1 MTQLNSTSTVR
12 ALLLPLLLGT
22 LTAHAAA
29 SDLHVDDDGMEYP
42 NAGYTSI
49 QDAVDDAY
57 TGSTIYVYP
66 GTYTG
71 TGNEVVKIDKII
83 DLRAETSLGEVVI
96 DGQNWRRC
104 LTVLGRD
111 ADTHTCITVSEF
123 TIVNGLARS
132 GQAPN
137 SEHGGGIYA
146 EGDVRISSCEVSSCY
161 SEGNG
166 GGIAVFNPNLYNN
179 TTDPYGN
186 DTAPYTFVAFSGG
199 SVDNCIAD
207 GDGGGIWNWE
217 SRLST
222 NYTKIHLNGAYGR
235 GGGIAAHHWCDN
247 NGKTVLSEV
256 SGITE
261 VLGNTAEGDGG
272 GVFVEGNEGYVWFRE
287 ADIVS
292 NRSLTG
298 DGSGICLLNA
308 DAIFRTLT
316 LTQNDADQVNAGGS
330 GGNGGGLAAR
340 SSIIR
345 PDSNT
350 ALPNTLLF
358 LENTA
363 DCSGGGLFAK
373 DSDVE
378 LEAALFEENMTLG
391 KGGGMAVISC
401 TDFDLD
407 EVTFLENIGRVA
419 GGLYLKNTYGT
430 LTDSSVLYN
439 QGFMNG
445 GMNGAGITIDGGSA
459 ELVISDTNFWQNTKK
474 HIMKGNGGKFTD
486 GGGNSVQP

>member
-29 SDLHVDDDGMEYP
+29 SDLHVDDDGMDYP
-42 NAGYTSI
+42 NADYTSI
-49 QDAVDDAY
+49 QDAVDA
-57 TGSTIYVYP
+57 GGGTIYVHA

-71 TGNEVVKIDKII
+71 TGSEVVMINRTV
-83 DLRAETSLGEVVI
+83 DLIADTTYGDVVI

-111 ADTHTCITVSEF
+111 ADTSTYSINVEGF
-123 TIVNGLARS
+123 TIVNGRARF

-146 EGDVRISSCEVSSCY
+146 EGEVNIYRCEISSCY

-179 TTDPYGN
+179 TTTSNGYDSY
-186 DTAPYTFVAFSGG
+186 PYTHVRIFGG

-217 SRLST
+217 SNLDTVDS
-222 NYTKIHLNGAYGR
+222 KIHLNGAYGR
-235 GGGIAAHHWCDN
+235 GGGIAAHHWCVH
-247 NGKTVLSEV
+247 NGLTVLW
-256 SGITE
+256 GTTE
-261 VLGNTAEGDGG
+261 VWGNTAEGDGG
-272 GVFVEGNEGYVWFRE
+272 GVFAEGNEGHVFFRE
-287 ADIVS
+287 VDIVS

-298 DGSGICLLNA
+298 DGGGICLLNA

-345 PDSNT
+345 PDGNT
-350 ALPNTLLF
+350 GFPNTLLF

-373 DSDVE
+373 NSDVE
-378 LEAALFEENMTLG
+378 LEAAQFEGNMTIG

-407 EVTFLENIGRVA
+407 QVTFLENIGRVA

-439 QGFMNG
+439 KGFMNG

-459 ELVISDTNFWQNTKK
+459 ELVISGTNFWQNTKK